1 MAVESRPV
9 SLELDSI
16 IYSLQGFGGITQY
29 WQEICA
35 RMESRDG
42 FEVRYCTAPSWHR
55 LLKVNSQARVFHS
68 SYYRVA
74 RGRGVRNVVTVHDFA
89 FERGH
94 VGSGWRRRLACR
106 ERKLAYLS
114 ADALICGSDSA
125 RRDLLLHYPE
135 LDGRRPI
142 TVIHHGPTLDASI
155 TAAPEEAA
163 ARWLEQPY
171 VLFVGGRQ
179 HYKNFDGALAGF
191 AGSGL
196 AREGVRLVCTGAPL
210 SPAET
215 SLIARQGLDGQVLA
229 TGPVD
234 RGMLVTLYRH
244 AHCLLYPSRFEG
256 FGMPVLEAMTLGC
269 PVVASACTSIPE
281 IAADGA
287 ILVPDGAPE
296 GLADAMQ
303 SLQDPGLRARMIAAG
318 LRRSTSFSWA
328 RSADAHAQV
337 YQSLA

>member
-1 MAVESRPV
+1 MAGEQGKV

-16 IYSLQGFGGITQY
+16 IFSLQGFGGITQY

-35 RMESRDG
+35 RMEARAG
-42 FEVRYCTAPSWHR
+42 FDVRYCTAPAWHR
-55 LLKVNSQARVFHS
+55 LFKVSSQARVFHS

-94 VGSGWRRRLACR
+94 LASGWRQRLACR
-106 ERKLAYLS
+106 ERRLAYLN

-125 RRDLLLHYPE
+125 RRDLLLHYPALE
-135 LDGRRPI
+135 SRRPI

-155 TAAPEEAA
+155 TGAPVETA
-163 ARWLEQPY
+163 ARWLERPF

-179 HYKNFDGALAGF
+179 HYKNFDGALVGF
-191 AGSGL
+191 AASGL
-196 AREGVRLVCTGAPL
+196 ARDGVRLVCTGAPL

-215 SLIARQGLDGQVLA
+215 SLIAAQGLSGQVVA

-234 RGMLVTLYRH
+234 RSMLVTLYRH
-244 AHCLLYPSRFEG
+244 AQCLLYPSRFEG

-287 ILVPDGAPE
+287 LLVPEGAPE
-296 GLADAMQ
+296 GLATAIR
-303 SLQDPGLRARMIAAG
+303 SLQDPALRARMIDAG
-318 LRRSTSFSWA
+318 LRRSKAFSWA
-328 RSADAHAQV
+328 RSADAHARV
-337 YQSLA
+337 YESLA